1 MECGK
6 RMTQRGICVRLK
18 IVKNGRKGCGLYAA
32 EFIQRGQFVCE
43 YAGELLTTNEARR
56 RQAIYDQCSKNCQ
69 SSSALLVV
77 REHLPS
83 GKACLRI
90 NIDATKVGNVGRFI
104 NHSCDGGNLSTGST
118 AKLTRLSAMER
129 TTDGA
134 DDKAVGCVNRQ
145 WVLGRC
151 WKKLGRSNDGEGRG

>member
-1 MECGK
+1 M
-6 RMTQRGICVRLK
+6 
-18 IVKNGRKGCGLYAA
+18 
-32 EFIQRGQFVCE
+32 
-43 YAGELLTTNEARR
+43 AGELLTTNEARR

-104 NHSCDGGNLSTGST
+104 NHSCDGGNLSTVIVRTQKLWNFASPPLLPRLCFCAST
-118 AKLTRLSAMER
+118 DSRRHQLNFFPLT
-129 TTDGA
+129 
-134 DDKAVGCVNRQ
+134 
-145 WVLGRC
+145 
-151 WKKLGRSNDGEGRG
+151 